1 MHGFTEEQILEAI
14 KDSYGI
20 ISNIAKKLGCGW
32 HAAKSY
38 VEKYESCVQA
48 LKAEEETGI
57 DNAENK
63 MYDLINSADPQMI
76 RYFLSTKGKRRGYT
90 EKQEI
95 EMTGGCNIVLNHKPV
110 DKIEKCE

>member
-1 MHGFTEEQILEAI
+1 MHGFTEQQILEAI
-14 KDSYGI
+14 KGSYGI
-20 ISNIAKKLGCGW
+20 ISNIANKLGCEW
-32 HAAKSY
+32 HTAKRHIEAY
-38 VEKYESCVQA
+38 PSCIEA
-48 LKAEEETGI
+48 IKAEEETGI

-95 EMTGGCNIVLNHKPV
+95 EMTGDKLPL
-110 DKIEKCE
+110 KIEIIKGE

>member
-95 EMTGGCNIVLNHKPV
+95 EMTGSGLPL
-110 DKIEKCE
+110 KIEIIKGE